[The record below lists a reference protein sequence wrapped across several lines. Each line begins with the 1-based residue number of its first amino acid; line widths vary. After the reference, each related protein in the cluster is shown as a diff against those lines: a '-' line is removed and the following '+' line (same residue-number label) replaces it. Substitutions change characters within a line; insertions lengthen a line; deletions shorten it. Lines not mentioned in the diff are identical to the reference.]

1 MVLQDLINELG
12 RRLDYKV
19 DNGRYQGVANAVGY
33 DGIWQSTEASAI
45 ILEVKTT
52 DAYRISLDT
61 ISGYRQKLLSAGTI
75 TGEPSIL
82 IVVGRQDTGEV
93 EAQIRGSR
101 HAWDIR
107 LISAEAL
114 IKLVMLKEN
123 SDDPETG
130 RKIRS
135 VLTPVEYTRLDRL
148 VDVMFTTATDIAPSI
163 VETEVNDPGIKPS
176 KGSAADPNDKTTVCP
191 WLPVGWLRTAE
202 SGEPPTGSAAGSTR
216 QVCPI
221 ASSRRLQACIFP
233 ANQSLSSG
241 SGGWEFT
248 DPELLQRKRDEIVE
262 AMSRRLS
269 VPLIKKSRA
278 LFWTADHSRR
288 VACTISKR
296 YIKRSSYPYWYAFHP
311 QWDDFLEEG
320 HDSYLILGCMDLSTA
335 FAIPYKVIREIL
347 SGLNTTE
354 TERGEYWHIH
364 LVQSDTLGFEILV
377 PKRSTSLSVSE
388 FQLNL
393 SGTHT
398 RMPLFDH

>member
-1 MVLQDLINELG
+1 
-12 RRLDYKV
+12 
-19 DNGRYQGVANAVGY
+19 
-33 DGIWQSTEASAI
+33 
-45 ILEVKTT
+45 
-52 DAYRISLDT
+52 
-61 ISGYRQKLLSAGTI
+61 
-75 TGEPSIL
+75 
-82 IVVGRQDTGEV
+82 
-93 EAQIRGSR
+93 
-101 HAWDIR
+101 
-107 LISAEAL
+107 
-114 IKLVMLKEN
+114 MLKEN

-135 VLTPVEYTRLDRL
+135 VLTPMEYTRLDRL

-176 KGSAADPNDKTTVCP
+176 KGSDADPNDKTT
-191 WLPVGWLRTAE
+191 A
-202 SGEPPTGSAAGSTR
+202 
-216 QVCPI
+216 
-221 ASSRRLQACIFP
+221 
-233 ANQSLSSG
+233 SLSSG

-262 AMSRRLS
+262 AMSRRLR

-296 YIKRSSYPYWYAFHP
+296 YTKRSSYPYWYAFHP

-364 LVQSDTLGFEILV
+364 LVQSDTLGFETLV

-398 RMPLFDH
+398 